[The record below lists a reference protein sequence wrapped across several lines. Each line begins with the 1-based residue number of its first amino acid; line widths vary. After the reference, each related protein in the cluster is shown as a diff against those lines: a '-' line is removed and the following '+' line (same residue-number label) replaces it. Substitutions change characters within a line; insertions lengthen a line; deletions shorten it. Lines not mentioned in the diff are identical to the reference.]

1 MMKKIL
7 LIGGTGAMG
16 VYLTPELLKKGYKVD
31 VVSLDDMTSENSN
44 PTYLKM
50 DCKDIGIQK
59 KLLENKY
66 DAVVDFLI
74 YDGDPNTEF
83 KPRMEQFLAN
93 TDHYV
98 YFSSYRVYA
107 DEEHPIKETSP
118 RLIDVSANT
127 AYLASANHEYSLYK
141 AMGEDLLKA
150 SGKKNYTIV
159 RPAITFSKR
168 RFQLTTL
175 EAEVVVARMKAGKT
189 VVLPEAAMD
198 KQATM
203 SWAGDVAKMLSA
215 IVLNEKAYGEIYTLA
230 TAEHQ
235 TWREVAEIYAEIGGL
250 HYVTVDTDTYLNIW
264 SPGNSYARYQ
274 LEYDRCFDRI
284 VDNSKILELAGLKQS
299 DLMPIKNALKM
310 ELDALP
316 PDIKWRHT
324 DINNRMDD
332 YLQSVMKGSL

>member
-1 MMKKIL
+1 MKKVL
-7 LIGGTGAMG
+7 LLGGTGAMG
-16 VYLTPELLKKGYKVD
+16 VYLIPELLNKGYKVD
-31 VVSLDDMTSENSN
+31 VVSLDDVKSENPNLS
-44 PTYLKM
+44 YLKM
-50 DCKDIGIQK
+50 DCKDIGVQK

-74 YDGDPNTEF
+74 YNGDPNTEF

-93 TDHYV
+93 TGHYV

-118 RLIDVSANT
+118 RLLDVSENADFLAVAN
-127 AYLASANHEYSLYK
+127 NEYSLYK
-141 AMGEDLLKA
+141 AEGEELLKK

-175 EAEVVVARMKAGKT
+175 EADVLIARMQDGKK

-203 SWAGDVAKMLSA
+203 SWAGDVAKMLCA
-215 IVLNEKAYGEIYTLA
+215 IVLNEKAYGEAYTLA

-235 TWREVAEIYAEIGGL
+235 TWREITKIYAEIGGL
-250 HYVTVDTDTYLNIW
+250 KYITVDTDTYLNIVNPG
-264 SPGNSYARYQ
+264 SPYARYQ

-284 VDNSKILELAGLKQS
+284 VDNSKILELAQIKQS
-299 DLMPIKNALKM
+299 ELMPIKEALKM
-310 ELDALP
+310 EFEALP
-316 PDIKWRHT
+316 KDVKWNHS
-324 DINNRMDD
+324 DINDRMDA
-332 YLQSVMKGSL
+332 YLKSIE